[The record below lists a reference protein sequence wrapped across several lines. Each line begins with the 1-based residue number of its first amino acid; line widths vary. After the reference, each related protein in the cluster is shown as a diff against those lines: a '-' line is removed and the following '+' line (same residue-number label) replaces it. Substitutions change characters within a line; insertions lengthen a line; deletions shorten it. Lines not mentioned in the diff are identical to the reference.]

1 MYARHGK
8 RLLDFLL
15 GAMLS
20 LLLVPLLV
28 VVAVV
33 VACAM
38 GRPVIFRQLRT
49 GRNGRN
55 FTLYKFRTMTGACD
69 VDGKLRSDRERLT
82 WLGRML
88 RASSLDELPQLWNLV
103 RGDVSLV
110 GPRPLLPEYWD
121 RYTTEQRRRHVVRP
135 GMTGLAQVSGR
146 QSLPFSKR
154 FQLDN
159 WYVDNLGLW
168 VDLKIIA
175 ASVVVVISRRD
186 VKHGQDVREVDDV
199 GLHELTWREK
209 QGTKGSGQ
217 HDHLPGTDRLKAA

>member
-1 MYARHGK
+1 MYARYGK
-8 RLLDFLL
+8 RVLDLLL
-15 GAMLS
+15 GILAA
-20 LLLVPLLV
+20 LLLLPLLMV
-28 VVAVV
+28 IAVA

-38 GRPVIFRQLRT
+38 GRPVIFRQVRT
-49 GRNGRN
+49 GRDGRN
-55 FTLYKFRTMTGACD
+55 FTLYKFRTMTGSLD
-69 VDGKLRSDRERLT
+69 VDGNLRSDRERLT
-82 WLGRML
+82 WLGRVL
-88 RASSLDELPQLWNLV
+88 RASSLDELPQLWNLI

-121 RYTTEQRRRHVVRP
+121 SYTPEQRRRHLVRP
-135 GMTGLAQVSGR
+135 GMTGLAQVNGR

-159 WYVDNLGLW
+159 RYVDHLGLW

-199 GLHELTWREK
+199 GLHELTRQEQ
-209 QGTKGSGQ
+209 QGRKGND
-217 HDHLPGTDRLKAA
+217 HDDHLPGTDRLKAA

>member
-8 RLLDFLL
+8 RLLDLLL
-15 GAMLS
+15 GTIVA

-28 VVAVV
+28 VVAIV
-33 VACAM
+33 VACMM
-38 GRPVIFRQLRT
+38 GLPIIFRQVRT
-49 GRNGRN
+49 GRDGRN
-55 FTLYKFRTMTGACD
+55 FTLYKFRTMTGALD
-69 VDGKLRSDRERLT
+69 MDGNLRSDRERLT
-82 WLGRML
+82 WLGKML

-121 RYTTEQRRRHVVRP
+121 CYTPEQRRRHVVRP
-135 GMTGLAQVSGR
+135 GVTGLAQVSGR

-199 GLHELTWREK
+199 GLHELTRREK
-209 QGTKGSGQ
+209 QGTKGNNQ